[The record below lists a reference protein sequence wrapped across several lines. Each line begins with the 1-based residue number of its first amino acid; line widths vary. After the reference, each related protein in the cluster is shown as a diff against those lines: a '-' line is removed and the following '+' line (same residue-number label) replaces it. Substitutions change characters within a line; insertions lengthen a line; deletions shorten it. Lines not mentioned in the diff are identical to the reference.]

1 MGILIVGIGGAIG
14 ATLRYLIGLMVTG
27 LIGRTEVLTGT
38 VISNLTG
45 CFLAGLTLATIQ
57 TYTALSDE
65 LILFLTV
72 GILGSLTTFSTFAL
86 ELLQLI
92 KKKKISDLLFYL
104 LLQIVIAFL
113 MVISGYE
120 LATWLLISGGA

>member
-120 LATWLLISGGA
+120 LATWLLISGGS